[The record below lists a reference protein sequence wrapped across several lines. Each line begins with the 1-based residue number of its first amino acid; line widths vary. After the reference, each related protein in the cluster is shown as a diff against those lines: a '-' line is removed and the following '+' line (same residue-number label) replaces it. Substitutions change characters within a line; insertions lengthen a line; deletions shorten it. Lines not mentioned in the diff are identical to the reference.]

1 MPKAKNIYVWANHAR
16 PLEQPRLPIAY
27 QEVIY
32 IQSTWEEVIDTW
44 LQPLYG
50 HTYDIEI
57 DFKRIDQ
64 DTNTYTIAWHMRN
77 CYVWFAGWDF
87 NVSVATRIISYWG
100 FTSYSFTPNTYGY
113 NTRYLF
119 EWTWNTWDIDAMS
132 NLVLFARRTSLTD
145 AISARLYSCKIREDN
160 VLLREFVPCYR
171 KSDNEPWL
179 YDIENDV
186 FYANDSWSWA
196 FIAWPTV

>member
-32 IQSTWEEVIDTW
+32 IQSTWEEAIDTW
-44 LQPLYG
+44 LQPLYS

-57 DFKRIDQ
+57 DFKWIDQ
-64 DTNTYTIAWHMRN
+64 DTNEHIIAGHMRN
-77 CYVWFAGWDF
+77 CSAWFMSWDF
-87 NVSVATRIISYWG
+87 IVTPHGSTWWG
-100 FTSYSFTPNTYGY
+100 FTSYTFSPNTYWY

-119 EWTWNTWDIDAMS
+119 EWTRDTWQADALTNLALLARKS
-132 NLVLFARRTSLTD
+132 NGTAG
-145 AISARLYSCKIREDN
+145 ISAKLYSCKIREDN
-160 VLLREFVPCYR
+160 VLLRDFVPCYR